1 MGVKSYIAQNESIK
15 LSQQINIMRSKMGLK
30 FLSNPLMSWDIS
42 NPNYNLVDKRS
53 VDLEA
58 LNSISVVNNWDV
70 DFMKELSIS
79 YQTLVLTDL
88 QQTILWVNDGF
99 QSMTGYDPDYAIG
112 KKPAFLQGPNTS
124 EIVKD
129 RIRKKLING
138 GRISETITNYK
149 KNGNPYE
156 CHITII
162 PLVDSNRVITHYL
175 ALERAAA

>member
-1 MGVKSYIAQNESIK
+1 
-15 LSQQINIMRSKMGLK
+15 L
-30 FLSNPLMSWDIS
+30 DIS

-112 KKPAFLQGPNTS
+112 KKPS
-124 EIVKD
+124 
-129 RIRKKLING
+129 
-138 GRISETITNYK
+138 ISS
-149 KNGNPYE
+149 GVQ
-156 CHITII
+156 I
-162 PLVDSNRVITHYL
+162 PPK
-175 ALERAAA
+175 

>member
-1 MGVKSYIAQNESIK
+1 MGS
-15 LSQQINIMRSKMGLK
+15 K
-30 FLSNPLMSWDIS
+30 FLSSPLMSWDIS
-42 NPNYNLVDKRS
+42 NPNYNLIDKRS

-58 LNSISVVNNWDV
+58 LNGISAANNWDV
-70 DFMKELSIS
+70 DFVKELSIS

-88 QQTILWVNDGF
+88 KQTILWVNHGF
-99 QSMTGYDPDYAIG
+99 QSMTGYAPDYAIG
-112 KKPAFLQGPNTS
+112 KKPAFLQGPETS
-124 EIVKD
+124 EIVKN
-129 RIRKKLING
+129 RIRKKLKSG

-162 PLVDSNRVITHYL
+162 PLLDSNRVITHYL

>member
-1 MGVKSYIAQNESIK
+1 MKN
-15 LSQQINIMRSKMGLK
+15 KMASK
-30 FLSNPLMSWDIS
+30 FLSSPLMSWDIS
-42 NPNYNLVDKRS
+42 NPIFNAISKKT

-58 LNSISVVNNWDV
+58 LNSISVVNNCDV
-70 DFMKELSIS
+70 NFAKELSIN

-88 QQTILWVNDGF
+88 KQTILWVNDGF
-99 QSMTGYDPDYAIG
+99 QAMTGYEPNFAIG

-129 RIRKKLING
+129 RIRKKLIHG
-138 GRISETITNYK
+138 GRITETITNYK

-162 PLVDSNRVITHYL
+162 PLVDSNRVLTHYL
-175 ALERAAA
+175 ALEREAA

>member
-1 MGVKSYIAQNESIK
+1 MAP
-15 LSQQINIMRSKMGLK
+15 K
-30 FLSNPLMSWDIS
+30 FLSSPLMSWDIS
-42 NPNYNLVDKRS
+42 NPIYNAISKRT

-58 LNSISVVNNWDV
+58 LNSISILNNWDIN
-70 DFMKELSIS
+70 FAKELSIN

-88 QQTILWVNDGF
+88 KQTILWVNDGF
-99 QSMTGYDPDYAIG
+99 QTMTGYDPNFAIG

-138 GRISETITNYK
+138 GRITETITNYK

-162 PLVDSNRVITHYL
+162 PLIDSNRVITHYL
-175 ALERAAA
+175 ALEREAA

>member
-1 MGVKSYIAQNESIK
+1 MRNKIAP
-15 LSQQINIMRSKMGLK
+15 K
-30 FLSNPLMSWDIS
+30 FLSSPLMSWDIS
-42 NPNYNLVDKRS
+42 NPIYNVISKKA

-70 DFMKELSIS
+70 NFVKELSIN

-88 QQTILWVNDGF
+88 KQTILWVNDGF
-99 QSMTGYDPDYAIG
+99 QSMTGYDPNFAIG

-124 EIVKD
+124 EIIKD

-138 GRISETITNYK
+138 GRITETITNYK

-156 CHITII
+156 CYITII

-175 ALERAAA
+175 ALEREAA